1 MTSDKRERQLS
12 PDALLAAIDP
22 KMVEIRQRY
31 LQWLIEEQDS
41 DDTQFHTLYAL
52 SLAKSALEA
61 IEEDG
66 SGMAIRVNP
75 GEINTNETEADSFF
89 ESPVRERL
97 QIFLQ
102 SSDLYDPLQVLELI
116 ENSELWLEKAILYR
130 KLGQETLVLEILAL
144 KLEDSEAAEQYCAE
158 IGRPD
163 AYMQF
168 VYLLPASLTI
178 HSFKCLSIF
187 YYIRS

>member
-1 MTSDKRERQLS
+1 M
-12 PDALLAAIDP
+12 LAEIDP
-22 KMVEIRQRY
+22 KKVAIRQRY

-41 DDTQFHTLYAL
+41 NETQFHTLYAL
-52 SLAKSALEA
+52 SLAKSALET
-61 IEEDG
+61 IEEEM
-66 SGMAIRVNP
+66 SGMAIGVNL
-75 GEINTNETEADSFF
+75 GEMTSNETQADAFF
-89 ESPVRERL
+89 ESPIRERL

-163 AYMQF
+163 AYMQYD
-168 VYLLPASLTI
+168 YLLPPSLII

-187 YYIRS
+187 YFILSCFC